1 MKFFSNVADAMKSNP
16 VHTVLG
22 NIKRFVEIRE
32 EMGLVKPFTRV
43 SMVYMKDN
51 EDQWKDFQKLFGPIV
66 DAVAYVDY
74 INHSSLNN
82 PERTIAPIK
91 PKEGRF
97 CCPQLWQRMFIH
109 PDGVVIV
116 CCMDSLRTLQI
127 GNIFEQSVKEI
138 WLSGKYQELR
148 KLHASGRYN
157 EIPMCAHCPLTR
169 DYKT

>member
-1 MKFFSNVADAMKSNP
+1 
-16 VHTVLG
+16 
-22 NIKRFVEIRE
+22 
-32 EMGLVKPFTRV
+32 
-43 SMVYMKDN
+43 MKDN
-51 EDQWKDFQKLFGPIV
+51 EGQWEDFQKLLGPIV

-74 INHSSLNN
+74 IDHGSQNN
-82 PERTIAPIK
+82 PERTIVPIK

-109 PDGVVIV
+109 PDGIVTV

-148 KLHASGRYN
+148 ELHASGRRN
-157 EIPMCAHCPLTR
+157 EIPMCARCPLTR
-169 DYKT
+169 AYKT